1 MPAIMVPSVHMN
13 GDTRT
18 ELQDIN
24 RAAYDAADKLI
35 DALIAAAP
43 NGRNFYKQGD
53 DAMGKALAQHYSRV
67 HRVEGIKAE
76 LEEIVLSL
84 MR

>member
-13 GDTRT
+13 GDTRE
-18 ELQDIN
+18 ELERIN
-24 RAAYDAADKLI
+24 RAAYDATSKLI
-35 DALIAAAP
+35 DALMAAAP
-43 NGRNFYKQGD
+43 NGRNMYPQGAE
-53 DAMGKALAQHYSRV
+53 AMGKASAQHYSRV
-67 HRVEGIKAE
+67 HRAEGIKAE